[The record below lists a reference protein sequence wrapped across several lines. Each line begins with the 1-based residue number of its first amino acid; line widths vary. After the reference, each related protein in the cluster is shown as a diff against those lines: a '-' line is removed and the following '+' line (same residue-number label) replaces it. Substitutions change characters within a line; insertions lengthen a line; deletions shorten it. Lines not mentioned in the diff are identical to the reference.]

1 MFMLSHF
8 ATSSVAVNSR
18 AGKLGRVVET
28 SPVFSNCLRMESF
41 VLFNSSANRVVFWET
56 FLFFNTMSG
65 CFAVDL
71 EDLVEDFLFLA
82 FDFFMTVEELC
93 LSVVVVDPGRIVG
106 TKKRWHKKRGGGC
119 CFAFQAFLI

>member
-93 LSVVVVDPGRIVG
+93 LWWWTGGVD
-106 TKKRWHKKRGGGC
+106 TSAEDK
-119 CFAFQAFLI
+119 L

>member
-1 MFMLSHF
+1 
-8 ATSSVAVNSR
+8 
-18 AGKLGRVVET
+18 
-28 SPVFSNCLRMESF
+28 MESF

-93 LSVVVVDPGRIVG
+93 LWWWWWTAGPGGRI
-106 TKKRWHKKRGGGC
+106 HKIRGLLFC
-119 CFAFQAFLI
+119 SF

>member
-1 MFMLSHF
+1 
-8 ATSSVAVNSR
+8 
-18 AGKLGRVVET
+18 
-28 SPVFSNCLRMESF
+28 MESF

-93 LSVVVVDPGRIVG
+93 LWWWWWTRGENVGTNG
-106 TKKRWHKKRGGGC
+106 TKKIWRGRLL
-119 CFAFQAFLI
+119 F

>member
-1 MFMLSHF
+1 MLSHF

-93 LSVVVVDPGRIVG
+93 LWWWWWTRGENVGTNG
-106 TKKRWHKKRGGGC
+106 TKKIWRGRLL
-119 CFAFQAFLI
+119 F